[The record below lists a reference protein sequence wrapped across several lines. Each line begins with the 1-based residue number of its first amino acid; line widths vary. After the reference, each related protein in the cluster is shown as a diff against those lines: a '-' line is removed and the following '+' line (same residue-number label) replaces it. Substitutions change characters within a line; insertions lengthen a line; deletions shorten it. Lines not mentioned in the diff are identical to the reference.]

1 MRSFFELKISNTLGV
16 KNATDDESRLAS
28 PCSHTLGVG
37 PAVGA
42 DQPTTDSLS
51 SWNDGAAKQ
60 AIVAFVAK
68 VTKQGA
74 PDFVPPAEPIATFD
88 NDGTLWCEQPM
99 YVQMAFALDRVKE
112 LAPKNPEWKNKQPF
126 KAILERDLKALASQG
141 EKGLVQLV
149 AATHAGMSSEE
160 FNRIASGWIAS
171 ARHPKLKRPYTETV
185 YQPMLELLAYLRA
198 NGFKTFIVSGG
209 GVDQDHYNPN
219 TRAHGHRRP

>member
-1 MRSFFELKISNTLGV
+1 MPRMTNLVSLLLVLI
-16 KNATDDESRLAS
+16 
-28 PCSHTLGVG
+28 TLGVG

-60 AIVAFVAK
+60 AIVAFVAR

-74 PDFVPPAEPIATFD
+74 PDFVPPAERIATFD

-99 YVQMAFALDRVKE
+99 YMQMAFALDRVKE

-160 FNRIASGWIAS
+160 FNRIPSGWIAS

-209 GVDQDHYNPN
+209 GVDQDHYNPK